1 MASPAE
7 IVQTAPDTL
16 PADFSEWDN
25 GEETPSTPPETS
37 NGFEAVRDSGAA
49 PEPSPQPLKAR
60 SSAPASPA
68 VDRMR
73 YRPSLN
79 AATAYGDAD
88 SVFQTLR
95 PTSSKSGAQRRIET
109 KPASTIA
116 NKMKNKVMLI
126 AFSVGS
132 LVLLPILIAQIYP
145 RVMGKTAAVKQ
156 SVVVSQPTTTMSAP
170 VTSAQPVNSQQKPSP
185 MTQVAT
191 KGQTQPTT
199 QLGKQQTTAT
209 PAPAQA
215 AAVQSDMMNKQLAA
229 PSLIPTSARMAAD
242 KDAPPSGEFGSM
254 STDGLGG
261 SSPVGGV
268 FAGQGRPKVKVDA
281 PKSINVSAGVAV
293 GLLISRTPPVY
304 PQIART
310 ARVSGTV
317 VLQATIS
324 KSGAIEGLHVV
335 SGPDMLRQ
343 AALDAVRTWR
353 YKPYMLNNE
362 PVTVETTVN
371 VIFSL

>member
-1 MASPAE
+1 
-7 IVQTAPDTL
+7 
-16 PADFSEWDN
+16 
-25 GEETPSTPPETS
+25 
-37 NGFEAVRDSGAA
+37 
-49 PEPSPQPLKAR
+49 
-60 SSAPASPA
+60 
-68 VDRMR
+68 MR

-88 SVFQTLR
+88 SVFQPLR
-95 PTSSKSGAQRRIET
+95 STGKSAGAPRRIET

-145 RVMGKTAAVKQ
+145 RVMGKTAVAKQ
-156 SVVVSQPTTTMSAP
+156 SVVVSQPTTTASAP
-170 VTSAQPVNSQQKPSP
+170 VTNIQPVNSQQKPSP
-185 MTQVAT
+185 MTQLAT
-191 KGQTQPTT
+191 KGQTQPT
-199 QLGKQQTTAT
+199 QPGAQQTTAA
-209 PAPAQA
+209 PAPVQT

-242 KDAPPSGEFGSM
+242 KDAPPSGEFGPIAA
-254 STDGLGG
+254 DGLGG
-261 SSPVGGV
+261 NASNTAAGV
-268 FAGQGRPKVKVDA
+268 FGGQGRPKVKVDA
-281 PKSINVSAGVAV
+281 PKTINVSAGVAV
-293 GLLISRTPPVY
+293 GLLISRTPPTY